1 MSLRLRP
8 LPESASRIL
17 DELRAPPR
25 LVAHLTLVHDVALG
39 LISALRK
46 RWPRLSVDAEA
57 VALGAALH
65 DIGKAVVREELSQPG
80 DKHEALGEQL
90 LLSRG
95 VPAPI
100 ARFARTHA
108 QADREGLALED
119 LLVTLADKVW
129 KGKRDEPLEQEVCRR
144 VASAC
149 GQAPWE
155 VFLSLDEVLERLA
168 RDADERLEWQAAH
181 GL

>member
-1 MSLRLRP
+1 MEGVGVCSRTP
-8 LPESASRIL
+8 LCPSA
-17 DELRAPPR
+17 
-25 LVAHLTLVHDVALG
+25 
-39 LISALRK
+39 
-46 RWPRLSVDAEA
+46 
-57 VALGAALH
+57 
-65 DIGKAVVREELSQPG
+65 
-80 DKHEALGEQL
+80 
-90 LLSRG
+90 SRG

-108 QADREGLALED
+108 QAARDALALED

-129 KGKRDEPLEQEVCRR
+129 KGTRDAPLEQEVCRR

-155 VFLSLDEVLERLA
+155 VFLVLDEVLERLA
-168 RDADERLEWQAAH
+168 RDADERLDWQAAH

>member
-1 MSLRLRP
+1 MSLRLHA

-17 DELRAPPR
+17 EELRVPPR
-25 LVAHLTLVHDVALG
+25 LAAHLTLVHDVAHRLT
-39 LISALRK
+39 SALRK
-46 RWPRLSVDAEA
+46 RWPRLSFDAEA
-57 VALGAALH
+57 VAFGAALH
-65 DIGKAVVREELSQPG
+65 DIGKAIVQEELSQPG

-90 LLSRG
+90 LRERG
-95 VPAPI
+95 VPAHL

-119 LLVTLADKVW
+119 LLVTLADTIW
-129 KGKRDEPLEQEVCRR
+129 KGKRDEVLEQEVCRR

-149 GQAPWE
+149 GGASWE
-155 VFLSLDEVLERLA
+155 VFSVLDEVLDRLA
-168 RDADERLEWQAAH
+168 RGADERLAWQAAH

>member
-1 MSLRLRP
+1 MPLRLQA
-8 LPESASRIL
+8 LPESAARIL

-25 LVAHLTLVHDVALG
+25 LVAHLTLVHDVAHQLT
-39 LISALRK
+39 LALRK
-46 RWPRLSVDAEA
+46 RWPRLTIDAEA

-65 DIGKAVVREELSQPG
+65 DIGKAVVRAELSRPG
-80 DKHEALGEQL
+80 NEHEALGEQL

-95 VPAPI
+95 VPASI

-108 QADREGLALED
+108 LADREGLSLED
-119 LLVTLADKVW
+119 LVVTLADKVW
-129 KGKRDEPLEQEVCRR
+129 KGTRDEPLEQEVCRR
-144 VASAC
+144 LASAC

-155 VFLSLDEVLERLA
+155 VFLVLDEVLERLA
-168 RDADERLEWQAAH
+168 RDADERLDWQASH